1 MIRAIN
7 YQKFSKFVKVTELTS
22 KILSVLFLEGGG
34 TRCIISEIKF
44 TKVIFMVMVNVNR
57 SAAITDVIATPA
69 V

>member
-22 KILSVLFLEGGG
+22 KILSVLFWRGR
-34 TRCIISEIKF
+34 TRCIISEIKL